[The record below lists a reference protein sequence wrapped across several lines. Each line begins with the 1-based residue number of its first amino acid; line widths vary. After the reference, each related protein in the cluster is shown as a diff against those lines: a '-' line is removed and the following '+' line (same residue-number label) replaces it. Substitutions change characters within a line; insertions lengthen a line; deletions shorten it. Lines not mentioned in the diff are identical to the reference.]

1 MDRHVAASWG
11 DFGGLAEAESTVNR
25 LDIEQAGGHDLSAS
39 LEAAAAELR
48 ASLERQVHQIVAAAE
63 ERAAQIE
70 HEAARRAELID
81 RESERKFHESLQGA
95 LGRAWAILG
104 GIEDLEGRV
113 TEVVGALRGE
123 MEALIADLESRA
135 PSDPV
140 QVPGDR
146 QSELPLRG

>member
-1 MDRHVAASWG
+1 VSR
-11 DFGGLAEAESTVNR
+11 F
-25 LDIEQAGGHDLSAS
+25 DIKQSGGHDLSSS

-48 ASLERQVHQIVAAAE
+48 ASLERQVREIVAAAE
-63 ERAAQIE
+63 ERASQIE
-70 HEAARRAELID
+70 QEAAHRAELID
-81 RESERKFHESLQGA
+81 RESERRFHESLQGA

-104 GIEDLEGRV
+104 GIEDLEARV
-113 TEVVGALRGE
+113 TEVTGALRGE